1 MSAEPNKVH
10 REKRGFLEFLA
21 VNAELSSDVLGGD
34 FRIELR
40 GRSTLFMQGCKRI
53 LKYSPNE
60 MIMSARGSAVIIE
73 GERLVCSTYHGGTV
87 TVEGN
92 ILAVRFDLPHVE
104 EKKR

>member
-1 MSAEPNKVH
+1 MSAKTNKVH
-10 REKRGFLEFLA
+10 KEKRGFLEFLA
-21 VNAELSSDVLGGD
+21 VKAELPSDVLGSD
-34 FRIELR
+34 FRVELR
-40 GRSTLFMQGCKRI
+40 GRNTLFMQGCKRI

-60 MIMSARGSAVIIE
+60 MIMSARGFAVIIE

-92 ILAVRFDLPHVE
+92 ILAVRFDQPHSE